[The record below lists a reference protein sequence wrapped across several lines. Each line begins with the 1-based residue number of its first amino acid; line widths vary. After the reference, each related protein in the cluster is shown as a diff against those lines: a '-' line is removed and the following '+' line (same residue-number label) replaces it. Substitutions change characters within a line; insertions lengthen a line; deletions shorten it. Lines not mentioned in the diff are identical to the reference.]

1 MDITTAIMAVINTLD
16 KITVV
21 GIDSQRGLV
30 NSVDT
35 LQNIIDAI
43 KKARKEP
50 PVEEVVEN
58 G

>member
-16 KITVV
+16 KVTVV

-35 LQNIIDAI
+35 LQNIISAI
-43 KKARKEP
+43 EKARKEP
-50 PVEEVVEN
+50 PAEEVVEN